1 MLRRHGAMPMP
12 PVQNPDSDLAGGTV
26 SQFSVV
32 IQKEIT
38 NGPYAYSI
46 IKDGVGQ
53 KAAINQASIS
63 AALDAVKADIG
74 GLLAGETVDRV
85 TMSVLSS

>member
-1 MLRRHGAMPMP
+1 MP
-12 PVQNPDSDLAGGTV
+12 PVQNPDSDIAGVPV

-32 IQKEIT
+32 IQKNVT
-38 NGPYAYSI
+38 NGPYAYQI
-46 IKDGVGQ
+46 LKDGVGQ
-53 KAAINQASIS
+53 KAAINQTSIS
-63 AALDAVKADIG
+63 AALDAVKTDIG

>member
-1 MLRRHGAMPMP
+1 MA
-12 PVQNPDSDLAGGTV
+12 
-26 SQFSVV
+26 QFSVV

-53 KAAINQASIS
+53 KAAVSQASLS
-63 AALDAVKADIG
+63 AAMDNVKTDVAG
-74 GLLAGETVDRV
+74 MLAGETVDRL
-85 TMSVLSS
+85 TMNIVSS